1 MRGMPNEQLDYQLAH
16 IEAELVLLGGLVETA
31 IFKSVR
37 ALKNRDLDMSRQV
50 IVEDD
55 RIDDL
60 ETKIQN
66 DCVEQIRRQAP
77 LAADL
82 RRIIGMMFI
91 ANELE
96 RMGDYAEG
104 ISKVSINM
112 GHEAPLKELEDIPKM
127 ADLAVSMM
135 KRSIDA
141 MTSSDRAE
149 SARLAIEIE
158 NDDDKVDRLYEKVQS
173 DILSL
178 VQDDRER
185 AVRGTYLMWAAH
197 NIERVADRATNI
209 AERAIFMSTGVIVGG
224 NAEAQAAVAGEPS
237 TVN

>member
-1 MRGMPNEQLDYQLAH
+1 MPNEQLDYQLAH
-16 IEAELVLLGGLVETA
+16 LEAEIVLLGGLVETA

-37 ALKNRDLDMSRQV
+37 ALKNRDLDMSREV
-50 IVEDD
+50 IAEDD

-82 RRIIGMMFI
+82 RRIVGMMFI

-141 MTSSDRAE
+141 MTIDDRAE
-149 SARLAIEIE
+149 SGRIAIEIE
-158 NDDDKVDRLYEKVQS
+158 NDDDEVDRLYEKVQKTS
-173 DILSL
+173 LHLSKMIASAPL
-178 VQDDRER
+178 EEPTSCGQHTTSNVWLT
-185 AVRGTYLMWAAH
+185 VRP
-197 NIERVADRATNI
+197 I
-209 AERAIFMSTGVIVGG
+209 SP
-224 NAEAQAAVAGEPS
+224 NAQSSCLQA
-237 TVN
+237 

>member
-1 MRGMPNEQLDYQLAH
+1 MPNEQLDYSLAH
-16 IEAELVLLGGLVETA
+16 LEAEIVLLGGLVENA
-31 IFKSVR
+31 IFKTIR
-37 ALKNRDLDMSRQV
+37 ALRNRDLELSREV
-50 IVEDD
+50 IEEDD

-66 DCVEQIRRQAP
+66 ECVEQIRRQAP

-104 ISKVSINM
+104 IAKVSINM

-135 KRSIDA
+135 KRSIYA
-141 MTSSDRAE
+141 MTTSDRDQ
-149 SARLAIEIE
+149 SARIALEIE
-158 NDDDKVDRLYEKVQS
+158 NDDDEVDRLYEKVQS
-173 DILSL
+173 DIFTL
-178 VQDDRER
+178 VEDDRER

-197 NIERVADRATNI
+197 NVERVADRATNI
-209 AERAIFMSTGVIVGG
+209 AERAIFMSTGVIVSG
-224 NAEAQAAVAGEPS
+224 NAEAQAAVLG
-237 TVN
+237 

>member
-1 MRGMPNEQLDYQLAH
+1 MHGMPNEQLDYQLAH
-16 IEAELVLLGGLVETA
+16 LEAEIVLLGGLVETA

-37 ALKNRDLDMSRQV
+37 ALRNRDLDVSSEV
-50 IVEDD
+50 ITEDD
-55 RIDDL
+55 RIDEL

-66 DCVEQIRRQAP
+66 ECVEQIRRQAP

-82 RRIIGMMFI
+82 RRIVGMMFI

-104 ISKVSINM
+104 IAKVSINM

-135 KRSIDA
+135 KRSIEA
-141 MTSSDRAE
+141 MIISDRGE
-149 SARLAIEIE
+149 SGKLAIEIE
-158 NDDDKVDRLYEKVQS
+158 NDDDEVDRLYAKVQA
-173 DILSL
+173 DILAL
-178 VQDDRER
+178 VEEDRYR
-185 AVRGTYLMWAAH
+185 AVRGTYLLWAAH
-197 NIERVADRATNI
+197 NLERVADRATNI

-224 NAEAQAAVAGEPS
+224 NAEAQAAVGG
-237 TVN
+237 

>member
-1 MRGMPNEQLDYQLAH
+1 MPNEQLDYELAH
-16 IEAELVLLGGLVETA
+16 LEAELVLLGGLVETA
-31 IFKSVR
+31 IFKSIR
-37 ALKNRDLDMSRQV
+37 ALRNRDLDMSREV
-50 IVEDD
+50 IAEDD

-104 ISKVSINM
+104 IAKVSINM

-141 MTSSDRAE
+141 MSTSDRTE

-158 NDDDKVDRLYEKVQS
+158 NDDDEVDRLYHKVQQ
-173 DILSL
+173 DILTL
-178 VQDDRER
+178 VEEDRQR
-185 AVRGTYLMWAAH
+185 AVRGTFLLWVAH
-197 NIERVADRATNI
+197 NLERVADRSTNI
-209 AERAIFMSTGVIVGG
+209 AERAIYMSTGVIVGG
-224 NAEAQAAVAGEPS
+224 NAEAQAAVA
-237 TVN
+237 N

>member
-1 MRGMPNEQLDYQLAH
+1 MPNEQLDYQLAH
-16 IEAELVLLGGLVETA
+16 LEAEIVLLGGLVEAA

-37 ALKNRDLDMSRQV
+37 ALKNRDLEMSRQ
-50 IVEDD
+50 IIDEDD
-55 RIDDL
+55 RIDEL

-66 DCVEQIRRQAP
+66 DCVEQMRRQAP

-82 RRIIGMMFI
+82 RRIVGMMFI

-104 ISKVSINM
+104 IAKVSINM
-112 GHEAPLKELEDIPKM
+112 GHEATLKELEDIPKM

-141 MTSSDRAE
+141 MTITDRAE

-158 NDDDKVDRLYEKVQS
+158 NDDDEVDRLYKTVQT
-173 DILSL
+173 DIFAL
-178 VQDDRER
+178 VEEDSRR
-185 AVRGTYLMWAAH
+185 AVRGTYLMWVAH

-224 NAEAQAAVAGEPS
+224 NAEAQAAVSGEPS
-237 TVN
+237 SVS

>member
-1 MRGMPNEQLDYQLAH
+1 MPNEQLDYELAH
-16 IEAELVLLGGLVETA
+16 LEAEIVLLGGLVETA
-31 IFKSVR
+31 ILKAVR
-37 ALKNRDLDMSRQV
+37 ALKNRDLDMSRDV
-50 IVEDD
+50 IAEDD

-104 ISKVSINM
+104 IAKVSINM

-127 ADLAVSMM
+127 ADLAVAMM

-141 MTSSDRAE
+141 MTITNRAE
-149 SARLAIEIE
+149 SARVAIEIE
-158 NDDDKVDRLYEKVQS
+158 NDDDEVDRLYAKVQA

-178 VQDDRER
+178 VEEDRER
-185 AVRGTYLMWAAH
+185 AVRGTFLLWAAH
-197 NIERVADRATNI
+197 NVERVADRATNI

-224 NAEAQAAVAGEPS
+224 NAEAQAAVNG
-237 TVN
+237 

>member
-1 MRGMPNEQLDYQLAH
+1 MPNEQLDYQLAH
-16 IEAELVLLGGLVETA
+16 LEAEIVLLGGLVETA
-31 IFKSVR
+31 IFKSIR
-37 ALKNRDLDMSRQV
+37 ALRNRDLDMSRDV
-50 IVEDD
+50 IDEDD

-104 ISKVSINM
+104 IAKVSLNM

-141 MTSSDRAE
+141 MTITNRAE
-149 SARLAIEIE
+149 STRLAIEIE
-158 NDDDKVDRLYEKVQS
+158 NDDDEVDRLYHKVQQ
-173 DILSL
+173 DILTL
-178 VQDDRER
+178 VEEDRQR
-185 AVRGTYLMWAAH
+185 AVRGTFLLWVAH
-197 NIERVADRATNI
+197 NLERVADRATNI
-209 AERAIFMSTGVIVGG
+209 AERSIFMSTGVIVGG
-224 NAEAQAAVAGEPS
+224 NAEAQAAAA
-237 TVN
+237 N

>member
-1 MRGMPNEQLDYQLAH
+1 MPNEQLDYQLAH
-16 IEAELVLLGGLVETA
+16 LEAEIVLLGGLVETA
-31 IFKSVR
+31 IFKSIR
-37 ALKNRDLDMSRQV
+37 ALRNRDLEMSREV
-50 IVEDD
+50 IAEDD

-104 ISKVSINM
+104 IAKVSINM

-141 MTSSDRAE
+141 MTITDRAE
-149 SARLAIEIE
+149 SARIAIEIE
-158 NDDDKVDRLYEKVQS
+158 NDDDEVDRLYHKVQQ
-173 DILSL
+173 DILTL
-178 VQDDRER
+178 VEEDRQR
-185 AVRGTYLMWAAH
+185 AVRGTFLLWVAH
-197 NIERVADRATNI
+197 NVERVADRATNI

-224 NAEAQAAVAGEPS
+224 NAEAQAAVA
-237 TVN
+237 N

>member
-1 MRGMPNEQLDYQLAH
+1 MPNEQLDYNLAH
-16 IEAELVLLGGLVETA
+16 LEAEIVLLGGLVETA
-31 IFKSVR
+31 IFKSIR
-37 ALKNRDLDMSRQV
+37 ALRHRDLDMSREV
-50 IVEDD
+50 IDEDD

-77 LAADL
+77 LATDL
-82 RRIIGMMFI
+82 RKIIGMMFI

-104 ISKVSINM
+104 IAKVTINL

-141 MTSSDRAE
+141 MTTSDRDA
-149 SARLAIEIE
+149 SSRIAIEIE
-158 NDDDKVDRLYEKVQS
+158 NDDDEVDRLYHQVQT
-173 DILSL
+173 DVLAL
-178 VQDDRER
+178 VEDDRER
-185 AVRGTYLMWAAH
+185 AVRATYLLWVAH
-197 NIERVADRATNI
+197 NLERVADRSTNI
-209 AERAIFMSTGVIVGG
+209 AERAIYMSTGVIVSG
-224 NAEAQAAVAGEPS
+224 NAEAQAAVLG
-237 TVN
+237 

>member
-1 MRGMPNEQLDYQLAH
+1 MPNEQLDYQLAH
-16 IEAELVLLGGLVETA
+16 LEAEIVLLGGLVEAA

-37 ALKNRDLDMSRQV
+37 ALRNRDLDVSREV

-104 ISKVSINM
+104 IAKVSINM

-135 KRSIDA
+135 KRSIEA
-141 MTSSDRAE
+141 MTISDRDE
-149 SARLAIEIE
+149 SGKLAIEIE
-158 NDDDKVDRLYEKVQS
+158 NDDDEVDRLYAKVQA

-178 VQDDRER
+178 VEEDRQR
-185 AVRGTYLMWAAH
+185 AVRGTYLLWVAH
-197 NIERVADRATNI
+197 NLERVADRATNI
-209 AERAIFMSTGVIVGG
+209 AERAIFMSTGVMVGG
-224 NAEAQAAVAGEPS
+224 NAEAQAAVSG
-237 TVN
+237 

>member
-1 MRGMPNEQLDYQLAH
+1 MPNEQLDYQLAH
-16 IEAELVLLGGLVETA
+16 LEAEIVLLGGLVETA
-31 IFKSVR
+31 ILKAVR
-37 ALKNRDLDMSRQV
+37 ALKNRDLDMSRDV
-50 IVEDD
+50 IAEDD

-104 ISKVSINM
+104 IAKVSINM

-127 ADLAVSMM
+127 ADLAVAMM

-141 MTSSDRAE
+141 MTITNRVE
-149 SARLAIEIE
+149 SARVAIAIE
-158 NDDDKVDRLYEKVQS
+158 NDDDEVDRLYAKVQA

-178 VQDDRER
+178 VEEDRER
-185 AVRGTYLMWAAH
+185 AVRGTFLLWAAH
-197 NIERVADRATNI
+197 NVERVADRATNI

-224 NAEAQAAVAGEPS
+224 NAEAQAAVSG
-237 TVN
+237 

>member
-1 MRGMPNEQLDYQLAH
+1 MPNEQLDYELAH
-16 IEAELVLLGGLVETA
+16 LEAEIVLLGGLVETA
-31 IFKSVR
+31 IFKAVR
-37 ALKNRDLDMSRQV
+37 ALKNRDLDMSRDV
-50 IVEDD
+50 IAEDD

-82 RRIIGMMFI
+82 RRIVGMMFI

-104 ISKVSINM
+104 IAKVSINM

-141 MTSSDRAE
+141 MTISNREE
-149 SARLAIEIE
+149 SARIAIGIE
-158 NDDDKVDRLYEKVQS
+158 NDDDELDRLYAKVQA

-178 VQDDRER
+178 VEEDRER
-185 AVRGTYLMWAAH
+185 AVRGTFLLWAAH
-197 NIERVADRATNI
+197 NVERVADRATNI

-224 NAEAQAAVAGEPS
+224 NAEAQAAVNG
-237 TVN
+237 

>member
-1 MRGMPNEQLDYQLAH
+1 MPNEQLDYELAH
-16 IEAELVLLGGLVETA
+16 LEAEIVLLGGLVETA
-31 IFKSVR
+31 IFKAVR
-37 ALKNRDLDMSRQV
+37 ALKNRDLDMSRDV
-50 IVEDD
+50 IAEDD

-82 RRIIGMMFI
+82 RRIVGMMFI

-104 ISKVSINM
+104 IAKVSINM

-141 MTSSDRAE
+141 TTISNREE
-149 SARLAIEIE
+149 SARIAIGIE
-158 NDDDKVDRLYEKVQS
+158 NDDDEVDRLYAKVQA

-178 VQDDRER
+178 VEEDRER
-185 AVRGTYLMWAAH
+185 AVRGTFLLWAAH
-197 NIERVADRATNI
+197 NVERVADRATNI

-224 NAEAQAAVAGEPS
+224 NAEAQAAVNG
-237 TVN
+237 

>member
-1 MRGMPNEQLDYQLAH
+1 MPNEQLDYNLAH
-16 IEAELVLLGGLVETA
+16 LEAEIVLLGGLVETA
-31 IFKSVR
+31 IFKAVR
-37 ALKNRDLDMSRQV
+37 ALSHRDLDMSREV
-50 IVEDD
+50 IAEDD

-60 ETKIQN
+60 EMKIQN

-82 RRIIGMMFI
+82 RRIVGMMFI

-104 ISKVSINM
+104 IAKVSLNM

-141 MTSSDRAE
+141 VTNSDREE
-149 SARLAIEIE
+149 SGRIAVEIE
-158 NDDDKVDRLYEKVQS
+158 NDDDKVDELYQKVQS
-173 DILSL
+173 DILAL
-178 VQDDRER
+178 VEDNRER
-185 AVRGTYLMWAAH
+185 AIRGTYLLWAAH
-197 NIERVADRATNI
+197 NLERVADRSTNI
-209 AERAIFMSTGVIVGG
+209 AERAIFMSTGVLVGG
-224 NAEAQAAVAGEPS
+224 NAEAQAAVFG
-237 TVN
+237 

>member
-1 MRGMPNEQLDYQLAH
+1 MPNEQLDYQLAH
-16 IEAELVLLGGLVETA
+16 LEAEIVLLGGLVETA
-31 IFKSVR
+31 IFKSIR
-37 ALKNRDLDMSRQV
+37 ALRNRDLDMSREV
-50 IVEDD
+50 ISEDD

-104 ISKVSINM
+104 IAKVSINM

-141 MTSSDRAE
+141 MTTSDRAE
-149 SARLAIEIE
+149 SGRLAIEIE
-158 NDDDKVDRLYEKVQS
+158 NDDDEVDRLYHKVQQ
-173 DILSL
+173 DILML
-178 VQDDRER
+178 VEEDRQR
-185 AVRGTYLMWAAH
+185 AVRGTFLLWIAH
-197 NIERVADRATNI
+197 NLERVADRSTNI
-209 AERAIFMSTGVIVGG
+209 AERAIYMSTGVIVGG
-224 NAEAQAAVAGEPS
+224 NAEAQAAVA
-237 TVN
+237 N

>member
-1 MRGMPNEQLDYQLAH
+1 MPNEQLDYSLAH
-16 IEAELVLLGGLVETA
+16 IEAEIVLLGGLVETA
-31 IFKSVR
+31 IFKAIR
-37 ALKNRDLDMSRQV
+37 ALRYRDLDLSRQV
-50 IVEDD
+50 IDEDD
-55 RIDDL
+55 RIDEL

-66 DCVEQIRRQAP
+66 ECVEQIRRQAP

-104 ISKVSINM
+104 IAKVSINM

-141 MTSSDRAE
+141 MTTTDRE
-149 SARLAIEIE
+149 DSARIALEIE
-158 NDDDKVDRLYEKVQS
+158 NDDDEVDRLYQKVQT
-173 DILSL
+173 DVLSL
-178 VQDDRER
+178 VEEDRER
-185 AVRGTYLMWAAH
+185 AVRATYLLWVAH
-197 NIERVADRATNI
+197 NVERVADRSTNI
-209 AERAIFMSTGVIVGG
+209 AERAIFMSTGVMVSS
-224 NAEAQAAVAGEPS
+224 NAEAQAAVLG
-237 TVN
+237 

>member
-1 MRGMPNEQLDYQLAH
+1 MPNEQLDYQLAH
-16 IEAELVLLGGLVETA
+16 LEAEIVLLGGLVEAA

-37 ALKNRDLDMSRQV
+37 ALRNRDLDVSREV
-50 IVEDD
+50 IKEDD

-66 DCVEQIRRQAP
+66 ECVEQIRRQAP

-82 RRIIGMMFI
+82 RRIVGMMFI

-104 ISKVSINM
+104 IAKVSINM

-135 KRSIDA
+135 KRSIEA
-141 MTSSDRAE
+141 MTSSDRDE
-149 SARLAIEIE
+149 SAKIAIAIE
-158 NDDDKVDRLYEKVQS
+158 NDDDKVDHLYAKVQA

-178 VQDDRER
+178 VEEDRYR
-185 AVRGTYLMWAAH
+185 AVRGTYLLWAAH
-197 NIERVADRATNI
+197 NLERVADRATNI

-224 NAEAQAAVAGEPS
+224 NAEAQAAVSG
-237 TVN
+237 

>member
-1 MRGMPNEQLDYQLAH
+1 MPNEQLDYQLAH
-16 IEAELVLLGGLVETA
+16 LEAEIVLLGGLVETA
-31 IFKSVR
+31 IFKSIR
-37 ALKNRDLDMSRQV
+37 ALRNRDLEMSRDV
-50 IVEDD
+50 IAEDD

-66 DCVEQIRRQAP
+66 ECVEQIRRQAP

-82 RRIIGMMFI
+82 RRIIGMMFV

-104 ISKVSINM
+104 IAKVSINM

-141 MTSSDRAE
+141 MTISDRDE

-158 NDDDKVDRLYEKVQS
+158 NDDDEVDRLYAKVQA
-173 DILSL
+173 DILML
-178 VQDDRER
+178 VEEDRAR
-185 AVRGTYLMWAAH
+185 AVRGTYLLWVAH
-197 NIERVADRATNI
+197 NVERVADRATNI
-209 AERAIFMSTGVIVGG
+209 AERAIFMSTGVMVSG
-224 NAEAQAAVAGEPS
+224 NAEAQAAVSG
-237 TVN
+237 

>member
-1 MRGMPNEQLDYQLAH
+1 MPNEQLDYNLAH
-16 IEAELVLLGGLVETA
+16 LEAEIVLLGGLVETA
-31 IFKSVR
+31 IFKSIR
-37 ALKNRDLDMSRQV
+37 ALRYRNIELSREV
-50 IVEDD
+50 IAEDD
-55 RIDDL
+55 RIDEL

-82 RRIIGMMFI
+82 RKIIGMMFI

-104 ISKVSINM
+104 IAKVSINM

-141 MTSSDRAE
+141 MTTSDRDE
-149 SARLAIEIE
+149 SSRIAIEIE
-158 NDDDKVDRLYEKVQS
+158 NDDDEVDRLYQVVQA
-173 DILSL
+173 DVLAL
-178 VQDDRER
+178 VEDDRER
-185 AVRGTYLMWAAH
+185 AVRATYLLWVAH
-197 NIERVADRATNI
+197 NLERVADRSTNI
-209 AERAIFMSTGVIVGG
+209 AERAIYMSTGVLVSG
-224 NAEAQAAVAGEPS
+224 NAEAQAAVLG
-237 TVN
+237 

>member
-1 MRGMPNEQLDYQLAH
+1 MPNEQLDYQLAH
-16 IEAELVLLGGLVETA
+16 LEAEIVLLGGLVEAA

-37 ALKNRDLDMSRQV
+37 ALRNRDLDVSREV

-104 ISKVSINM
+104 IAKVSINM

-135 KRSIDA
+135 KRSIEA
-141 MTSSDRAE
+141 MTISDRDA
-149 SARLAIEIE
+149 SGKLAIEIE
-158 NDDDKVDRLYEKVQS
+158 NDDDEVDRLYAKVQA

-178 VQDDRER
+178 VEEDRHR
-185 AVRGTYLMWAAH
+185 AVRGTYLLWVAH
-197 NIERVADRATNI
+197 NLERVADRATNI
-209 AERAIFMSTGVIVGG
+209 AERSIFMSTGVMVGG
-224 NAEAQAAVAGEPS
+224 NAEAQAAVSG
-237 TVN
+237 